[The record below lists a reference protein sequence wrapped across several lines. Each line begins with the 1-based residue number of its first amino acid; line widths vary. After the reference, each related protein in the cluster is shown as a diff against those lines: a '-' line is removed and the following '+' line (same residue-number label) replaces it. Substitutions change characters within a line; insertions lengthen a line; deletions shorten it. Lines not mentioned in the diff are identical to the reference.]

1 MALSQT
7 PATSPLHRKIAL
19 RLMPFLMLL
28 YMVAFLDRVNISFA
42 ALTMNRDLGISD
54 SFYGV
59 AAGIFFIGYCLCEVP
74 ANLMLARI
82 GARRWLA
89 SLVFTWGLVTV
100 STAFVHARADYLVMR
115 CLLGVVEAGFFPGVI
130 YYLTLWLP
138 RSIRA
143 RTMALFLLAL
153 PVCNSIGS
161 PISAHILLLDRLANL
176 RGWQWLFLLEGA
188 PAVLLGVLAWFLL
201 ADSPRVVRWLSSEEK
216 ETLLRELDAG
226 EGSEQPAARHLVTR
240 PLVAR
245 VALDALIYFTL
256 NSAFY
261 GLNFW
266 LPKMLVAEG
275 VSATASGWWAVI
287 PYGLSSFAMLLL
299 SRLMGRSWL
308 GRLILV
314 SAVGFAV
321 AGFAHNLS
329 LSLAGFSLAAIG
341 AYAAL
346 PLFWS
351 ASTGHM
357 SARVAG
363 PAIAT
368 VNSIGV
374 LGGFVGPSAMGWLL
388 DRTHSYAAGLC
399 SLAGLLVVGAV
410 IASVRRQ
417 NHAPAALS
425 AQ

>member
-1 MALSQT
+1 
-7 PATSPLHRKIAL
+7 
-19 RLMPFLMLL
+19 
-28 YMVAFLDRVNISFA
+28 
-42 ALTMNRDLGISD
+42 
-54 SFYGV
+54 
-59 AAGIFFIGYCLCEVP
+59 
-74 ANLMLARI
+74 
-82 GARRWLA
+82 
-89 SLVFTWGLVTV
+89 
-100 STAFVHARADYLVMR
+100 
-115 CLLGVVEAGFFPGVI
+115 
-130 YYLTLWLP
+130 
-138 RSIRA
+138 
-143 RTMALFLLAL
+143 
-153 PVCNSIGS
+153 
-161 PISAHILLLDRLANL
+161 
-176 RGWQWLFLLEGA
+176 
-188 PAVLLGVLAWFLL
+188 
-201 ADSPRVVRWLSSEEK
+201 
-216 ETLLRELDAG
+216 
-226 EGSEQPAARHLVTR
+226 
-240 PLVAR
+240 
-245 VALDALIYFTL
+245 
-256 NSAFY
+256 
-261 GLNFW
+261 
-266 LPKMLVAEG
+266 
-275 VSATASGWWAVI
+275 
-287 PYGLSSFAMLLL
+287 
-299 SRLMGRSWL
+299 MGRGWL